1 MILNTHYPMLMRKA
15 EPVSQ
20 WEYFWLEDMSGKAG
34 NVVSLKKWA
43 DGAPTLTMEYSFDKV
58 TWQTWG
64 STSTTPLTITLA
76 ANQRVYL
83 RGNNNC
89 FRVEGTNTWNSFH
102 LSKSARCG
110 GLATSLLN
118 GSDEPM
124 MDLTGYDY
132 RLSRLFYDETSTTR
146 LVDVSALQLPA
157 TTLSAYCYASMFQG
171 DTSLVNAPALPATT
185 LATYC
190 YASMFN
196 GCTALVNAPAL
207 PATTLAAYCYHA
219 MFYGNT
225 SLVNAPALPA
235 TTLATYCYQMMFQT
249 SRNLREIHCLA
260 TSISATRATYYWVGV
275 VSGSGNFYTGGA
287 DVPWTT
293 GVNGIPSGWTRHDP
307 DGSGTYGHDGAI
319 AQAYIQLADE
329 DTPRLMMWQTPFD
342 VGTEIYFEPDENG
355 DNELIYSGNA
365 VALFD
370 GCHNNVTLED
380 NVVTYKGEDVLDEE
394 PEEPTIVEEEEQPLQ
409 TQGGLFGGGTIPNI
423 IPQQGYD
430 MDIIG
435 ETIIG
440 FDENGEPIYFGG

>member
-1 MILNTHYPMLMRKA
+1 MILNTHYPMLMKKA
-15 EPVSQ
+15 EPVPQ
-20 WEYFWLEDMSGKAG
+20 YDYFWLEDMSGEAG

-43 DGAPTLTMEYSFDKV
+43 NGAPTLTMEYSFDKV
-58 TWQTWG
+58 TWTTWG

-89 FRVEGTNTWNSFH
+89 FRVEGTRTWNSFH

-124 MDLTGYDY
+124 MDLTGYKY
-132 RLSRLFYDETSTTR
+132 RFSTMFYDNTSTTR
-146 LVDVSALQLPA
+146 LVDASSLIFPSM
-157 TTLSAYCYASMFQG
+157 TLADFCYDSMFQG
-171 DTSLVNAPALPATT
+171 DTSLVSAPALPATT
-185 LATYC
+185 LATSCYHAMFYGCTALVNAPVLPATTLADYC
-190 YASMFN
+190 YQMMFY

-207 PATTLAAYCYHA
+207 PATTLAWYEYFE
-219 MFYGNT
+219 MFYNDKQ
-225 SLVNAPALPA
+225 LV
-235 TTLATYCYQMMFQT
+235 
-249 SRNLREIHCLA
+249 EIRCLA
-260 TSISATRATYYWVGV
+260 TSISQQGATARWTTGV
-275 VSGSGNFYTGGA
+275 SSTGDFYTGGA

-342 VGTEIYFEPDENG
+342 VGTEIYFEPDANG

-370 GCHNNVTLED
+370 GCHNNVTLDD

-409 TQGGLFGGGTIPNI
+409 PQGGLFGGGTIPNI
-423 IPQQGYD
+423 LPQQGYD

>member
-171 DTSLVNAPALPATT
+171 D
-185 LATYC
+185 
-190 YASMFN
+190 
-196 GCTALVNAPAL
+196 
-207 PATTLAAYCYHA
+207 
-219 MFYGNT
+219 T